1 MTEDVNIVPES
12 QGTEGAT
19 TIAQEDTPKE
29 VSTTQEP
36 GSKTDPS
43 LLLKSLQEER
53 QKVKILEEQ
62 LLTKTNTDEEE
73 VFSDEGKLLQ
83 QQIKVV
89 EEKILLKDLSEKFP
103 ALKDKASEF
112 KDYRNQYPGVEL
124 EKLAKLFLVENDLNE
139 VEPRKGLEKQTG
151 GMRTPQKQ
159 GMTVEEVADLRKNNF
174 KKYLQLAREGKINFQ

>member
-19 TIAQEDTPKE
+19 IIAQEDTPKE

-62 LLTKTNTDEEE
+62 LLTKTNTEEE